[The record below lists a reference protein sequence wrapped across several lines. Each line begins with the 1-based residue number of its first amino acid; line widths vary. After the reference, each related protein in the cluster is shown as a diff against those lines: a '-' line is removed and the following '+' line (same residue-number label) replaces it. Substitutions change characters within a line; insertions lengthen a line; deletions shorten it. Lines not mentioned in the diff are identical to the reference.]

1 MAGGPTAFDVPAR
14 PAAVAILLIDFFL
27 HLKSSKL
34 PVSTREFLT
43 LLDAL
48 KHDVVS
54 TSIDDFYFLA
64 RTCLVKDEALYDR
77 FNLAFGAYFKGVE
90 GVLDIHADI
99 PESWLRK
106 MIEANL
112 TDEEKAM
119 VAALGG
125 WDQLMQTLRRRLDEQ
140 RGRHQGGSK
149 WIGTAGTSPFGAYGY
164 NPEGIRIGQ
173 QGGRS
178 RSAIKVWDERTFRNL
193 DDSVEI
199 NTRNI
204 KIALRRLRRFARQG
218 VPDEFDLDTTIER
231 TARNAGW
238 LDVQMRPERRNRIKV
253 LLFLDV
259 GGSMDPHVQVCEE
272 LFSAAKSEFRHLE
285 YFYFHNCVYD
295 HVWRDNHRRRNER
308 IATFDL
314 LHKYGRDW
322 RLIFVGDAAM
332 SPYELVQPGGSVEY
346 ANDEPGAAWLA
357 RLIAAY
363 RHAIWLN
370 PEPERTWQYTRS
382 TQMVQE
388 LLGPRMF
395 PLTLDGLQRGMAAL
409 RK

>member
-1 MAGGPTAFDVPAR
+1 MAGGPAASEVPAR

-27 HLKSSKL
+27 HLKSAKL

-77 FNLAFGAYFKGVE
+77 FNLAFGAYFKGVD
-90 GVLDIHADI
+90 GVLDIHAGI

-119 VAALGG
+119 IAALGG

-140 RGRHQGGSK
+140 QGRHQGGSK
-149 WIGTAGTSPFGAYGY
+149 WVGTGGTSPFGAYGY

-178 RSAIKVWDERTFRNL
+178 RSAIKVWDERSFRNL

-238 LDVQMRPERRNRIKV
+238 LDVHLRP
-253 LLFLDV
+253 
-259 GGSMDPHVQVCEE
+259 
-272 LFSAAKSEFRHLE
+272 
-285 YFYFHNCVYD
+285 
-295 HVWRDNHRRRNER
+295 
-308 IATFDL
+308 
-314 LHKYGRDW
+314 
-322 RLIFVGDAAM
+322 
-332 SPYELVQPGGSVEY
+332 
-346 ANDEPGAAWLA
+346 
-357 RLIAAY
+357 
-363 RHAIWLN
+363 
-370 PEPERTWQYTRS
+370 
-382 TQMVQE
+382 
-388 LLGPRMF
+388 
-395 PLTLDGLQRGMAAL
+395 
-409 RK
+409 

>member
-1 MAGGPTAFDVPAR
+1 V
-14 PAAVAILLIDFFL
+14 LIDFFL
-27 HLKSSKL
+27 HLKSAKL

-90 GVLDIHADI
+90 GLLDMDVEI

-125 WDQLMQTLRRRLDEQ
+125 WDQLMQTLRQRLAEQ

-164 NPEGIRIGQ
+164 NPEGIRVGQ

-178 RSAIKVWDERTFRNL
+178 RSAIKVWDERSFRNL

-204 KIALRRLRRFARQG
+204 KVALRRLRRFARQG
-218 VPDEFDLDTTIER
+218 APDEFDLDTTIER

-308 IATFDL
+308 VATFDL

-322 RLIFVGDAAM
+322 NLIFVGDAAM
-332 SPYELVQPGGSVEY
+332 SPYELMQPGGSVEY

-382 TQMVQE
+382 TQMVLE
-388 LLGPRMF
+388 LLGPRMV
-395 PLTLDGLQRGMAAL
+395 PLTLDGLQRGIAAL

>member
-1 MAGGPTAFDVPAR
+1 M
-14 PAAVAILLIDFFL
+14 LIDFFL
-27 HLKSSKL
+27 HLKSAKL

-77 FNLAFGAYFKGVE
+77 FNLAFGAYFKGVA
-90 GVLDIHADI
+90 GLLDIHGDI
-99 PESWLRK
+99 PESWLSK
-106 MIEANL
+106 MIEGTL
-112 TDEEKAM
+112 SEKEKAL
-119 VAALGG
+119 VNALGG
-125 WDQLMQTLRRRLDEQ
+125 WDKLMQTLRQRLDEQ

-173 QGGRS
+173 QGGRG

-204 KIALRRLRRFARQG
+204 KIALRRLRRFAREG

-238 LDVQMRPERRNRIKV
+238 LDVQLRPERRNRIKV

-308 IATFDL
+308 IATLDL

-322 RLIFVGDAAM
+322 KLIFVGDAAM

-346 ANDEPGAAWLA
+346 LNDEPGAMWLT

-370 PEPERTWQYTRS
+370 PEPERSWQYTRS
-382 TQMVQE
+382 TQMVLD

-395 PLTLDGLQRGMAAL
+395 PLTLDGLQRGIAAL